1 LIRAQSSNHVN
12 QLCAGNQTKFVLSV
26 HQAIPIFSNSSRK
39 KSKRFSCICWKPEKT
54 ITYQLHQ
61 RIPHLMTQVLC
72 SM

>member
-1 LIRAQSSNHVN
+1 
-12 QLCAGNQTKFVLSV
+12 V